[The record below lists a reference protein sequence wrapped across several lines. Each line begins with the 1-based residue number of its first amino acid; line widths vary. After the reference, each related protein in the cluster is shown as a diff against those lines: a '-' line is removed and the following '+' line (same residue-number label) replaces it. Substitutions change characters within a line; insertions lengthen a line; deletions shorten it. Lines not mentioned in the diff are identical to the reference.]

1 MFENFYEEKLSDKK
15 KIPEALKRKFELS
28 KETPPLVKKDKKI
41 CIIQLSYNLFSCQE
55 KKGGGMANLSLLIT
69 VRSVAIVLNLKMS
82 VWLHQ
87 SYGEEGA
94 DAGAGQSR
102 AAAGGVRA
110 RGYIDRAA
118 HFWPLTAEL
127 AETRYASA
135 LNGAQKLLLLIFPP
149 KDFNVFSI
157 TCIHED

>member
-1 MFENFYEEKLSDKK
+1 
-15 KIPEALKRKFELS
+15 
-28 KETPPLVKKDKKI
+28 
-41 CIIQLSYNLFSCQE
+41 
-55 KKGGGMANLSLLIT
+55 
-69 VRSVAIVLNLKMS
+69 MS

-94 DAGAGQSR
+94 GAAAGQSR

-110 RGYIDRAA
+110 HAVYIDWTA
-118 HFWPLTAEL
+118 HHWPLIAVL

-135 LNGAQKLLLLIFPP
+135 LNGAQKRLLVIFAP
-149 KDFNVFSI
+149 KDFHVFSK